1 MITRLISLDWNEAM
15 KEKKI
20 IEIKDVNFEYH
31 DQNNHIKILE
41 NINIDIR
48 ENEIVGILGR
58 SGAGKSSL
66 LRIVAGL
73 LKPSSGN
80 ILYYGH
86 ELEYTEHKMAM
97 VFQNIGLVPWLNVY
111 ENVSLGL
118 EAKKLPKH
126 IHEDEVN
133 DAIDI
138 VGLGGYEQS
147 YPKEISNGMRQRVG
161 LARALAIDPEVLLL
175 DSPFSSLD
183 YITKDAL
190 QADLLDLWF
199 KRYSIP
205 LETILLV
212 THNIE
217 ETVSLCDRVLIMSS
231 NPGRIVE
238 EIRINLPH
246 PRDPHSKEFQS
257 LVSKIYL
264 AMTKDTSSVNSVNNS
279 KQKNYPQTISVKSLI
294 HFLVT
299 IRGEE
304 VENNDTT
311 IAKITEDLHLSSDQI
326 LILTEC
332 LVLLKFIKVAG
343 DKISLTASGQIVIE
357 ADDEAKKVI
366 FREHLVRNVKFVSDL
381 YSKLRKAKMGGISKD
396 VVLKTLEK
404 TFTKRE
410 AKKII
415 EATISWAI
423 YADLFIYDHKLE
435 RLVVVEK

>member
-1 MITRLISLDWNEAM
+1 ME
-15 KEKKI
+15 EKKI
-20 IEIKDVNFEYH
+20 LEIKDINFEYH
-31 DQNNHIKILE
+31 DQSNHIKILE

-66 LRIVAGL
+66 LRVVAGL
-73 LKPSSGN
+73 QSPSSGK

-97 VFQNIGLVPWLNVY
+97 VFQNVGLVPWLNVY

-118 EAKKLPKH
+118 ESKKLPKH
-126 IHEDEVN
+126 LHEDEVN

-138 VGLGGYEQS
+138 VGLAGYEQS

-161 LARALAIDPEVLLL
+161 LARALATDPEVLLL

-190 QADLLDLWF
+190 KADLLDLWF

-217 ETVSLCDRVLIMSS
+217 DTVALCDRVLIMAS

-238 EIRINLPH
+238 EIKINIPH
-246 PRDPHSKEFQS
+246 PRDPHSKDFQN
-257 LVSKIYL
+257 LISKIYL
-264 AMTKDTSSVNSVNNS
+264 AMTKKTEIADNLDETSH
-279 KQKNYPQTISVKSLI
+279 KYYPQTMSVKSLI

-311 IAKITEDLHLSSDQI
+311 IAKITADLRLSSDQI
-326 LILTEC
+326 FILIEC

-343 DKISLTASGQIVIE
+343 DKISLTASGQIMIE
-357 ADDEAKKVI
+357 ADDNAKKVI
-366 FREHLVRNVKFVSDL
+366 FREHLVRNVQFVSDL
-381 YSKLRKAKMGGISKD
+381 YSKLRKAKAGGISKD
-396 VVLKTLEK
+396 IVLKLLEK
-404 TFTKRE
+404 TFTERE

-415 EATISWAI
+415 DATISWAI
-423 YADLFIYDHKLE
+423 YADLFMYDHKEEKLM
-435 RLVVVEK
+435 LVE